1 MSRIGSTEC
10 FLVGPP
16 AQKPLSALLPSNTGL
31 VFCFVMFLCSF
42 SFWSDL
48 DLWRCTVLLRFA
60 WSPAWPPPPHTH
72 THKGA
77 AADWEQC
84 PRNGHLKT
92 GLKPAMAKLETGAR
106 ADILKLL
113 SFPLRAE
120 GPRKRNCWLQWPSVF
135 CCFFFLIVKG
145 NVYFSH

>member
-1 MSRIGSTEC
+1 MEVYSASQVC
-10 FLVGPP
+10 LVPCM
-16 AQKPLSALLPSNTGL
+16 AS
-31 VFCFVMFLCSF
+31 
-42 SFWSDL
+42 
-48 DLWRCTVLLRFA
+48 
-60 WSPAWPPPPHTH
+60 PPHTH

-135 CCFFFLIVKG
+135 FVFFFFFNSKRKRVLFSLIFLYLFPAKETVSRG
-145 NVYFSH
+145 LSCFRGWLEWADGSCLHFAMESHT